1 MLSDAPA
8 NAARILVMCF
18 SSSPA
23 SDHLGRRSCL
33 STGLLHQNPWYLR
46 IRLLCSRIFMSDAG
60 DLLPGSSLPS
70 HNAETVEALLPEGP
84 SCRWLHCPV
93 MLRLDSTSP

>member
-70 HNAETVEALLPEGP
+70 HNAEALLPEDH
-84 SCRWLHCPV
+84 SLMDLLFEN
-93 MLRLDSTSP
+93 MLCLGG